1 MIRTGRGVLYESTL
15 DCLLKTAKSEGPMTV
30 FRGFNMQWLR
40 LGPHTTISLMCFE
53 QLRHL
58 DTWKHVLSFS
68 SSPFQNL
75 NFDSYSTPR
84 SSTELR
90 QNSTAFLLLQFV
102 AFFSFHSLGLLLS
115 RVANPPS
122 PLACDRVHGTSQW
135 GWHELSLRRP
145 KVASYFLH
153 CMYGVYK
160 RCNVGCWDAVAPR
173 HATVLGKVS
182 RPVEQPES
190 AWLTLLGTLC
200 CWDCSKRHLRF
211 QPCRQAKVHREAQ
224 KLQRKEKSQPLCLC
238 IMIRS
243 ATAHY
248 GLVLA

>member
-75 NFDSYSTPR
+75 NFDLYSTPR

-90 QNSTAFLLLQFV
+90 QNFHSIPFSPVRCFL
-102 AFFSFHSLGLLLS
+102 FFSLS
-115 RVANPPS
+115 WSWTAVIQSCESTIPS
-122 PLACDRVHGTSQW
+122 RM
-135 GWHELSLRRP
+135 R
-145 KVASYFLH
+145 
-153 CMYGVYK
+153 
-160 RCNVGCWDAVAPR
+160 
-173 HATVLGKVS
+173 
-182 RPVEQPES
+182 
-190 AWLTLLGTLC
+190 
-200 CWDCSKRHLRF
+200 
-211 QPCRQAKVHREAQ
+211 PCRQHITMR
-224 KLQRKEKSQPLCLC
+224 
-238 IMIRS
+238 
-243 ATAHY
+243 
-248 GLVLA
+248 LA

>member
-1 MIRTGRGVLYESTL
+1 MHATFRHFQAPQRLRLNIQCINSTAKASMIRTGRGVLYESTL

-90 QNSTAFLLLQFV
+90 QNSTAFLLLLFV

-122 PLACDRVHGTSQW
+122 
-135 GWHELSLRRP
+135 LS
-145 KVASYFLH
+145 
-153 CMYGVYK
+153 
-160 RCNVGCWDAVAPR
+160 
-173 HATVLGKVS
+173 HATVS
-182 RPVEQPES
+182 M
-190 AWLTLLGTLC
+190 A
-200 CWDCSKRHLRF
+200 H
-211 QPCRQAKVHREAQ
+211 HNEAGMSF
-224 KLQRKEKSQPLCLC
+224 L
-238 IMIRS
+238 
-243 ATAHY
+243 
-248 GLVLA
+248 